1 MFFNFA
7 KSEEQ
12 ITFLNVFNNKG
23 HPKVICTS
31 LKNHPQDLHCNS
43 FRQSHKLIAVL
54 QTPLQIYQE
63 PFGPKYKEALQV
75 CQVKCLDQV
84 HTPNH
89 SVLPDSKVNNHA

>member
-54 QTPLQIYQE
+54 QTPLQICQE
-63 PFGPKYKEALQV
+63 PFGPKYKKRHYKY
-75 CQVKCLDQV
+75 VKSNVLIKYTHQIIPFSL
-84 HTPNH
+84 TP
-89 SVLPDSKVNNHA
+89 K